1 MPPPDESENATVAGG
16 ALVGRRAI
24 DSNSTVILHQNGSQ
38 VNQPDITSILD
49 GSLDVPPPT
58 VADFQPPP
66 RAFTDA
72 DVPGDLHAH
81 DLTTTITMPVA
92 TITDGFVNAVDLLKK
107 EFGPVQW
114 AVDGI
119 LPEGAFLLGGRP
131 KMGKSWLALSI
142 ALAVATG
149 GRALGRAAVKH
160 GDALV
165 LALEDNE
172 RRLQERLR
180 ILLAGDERADVSRL
194 TVRTDCPRLD
204 KGGTLVVQS
213 WLESHPGARL
223 VVVDT
228 LAKIKPR
235 RRPGGD
241 SYAEDYDAVQPFVE
255 LAKRHRVTL
264 LIITHLR
271 KLGAGEDV
279 FDAITGTLGTTGGVD
294 GTLVLARERGRAE
307 AVLHVTGRDL
317 PKDLELAITWD
328 ATTAQWTIAGDAD
341 EYRLNKLQAAIV
353 AVIRGHGKPMTPND
367 VHQVLA
373 DDGIDAKTGTVR
385 QIMARLAQDGTLYLA
400 DYGRYEVPTKM

>member
-1 MPPPDESENATVAGG
+1 MTQLETENATVAGG
-16 ALVGRRAI
+16 AFETAHFPVVESTAI
-24 DSNSTVILHQNGSQ
+24 VHQNGAQ
-38 VNQPDITSILD
+38 VNQQPDITPIVNGALT
-49 GSLDVPPPT
+49 LDVPPP
-58 VADFQPPP
+58 VEDFQPPP

-72 DVPGDLHAH
+72 DMPGDLHGPA
-81 DLTTTITMPVA
+81 LPVA
-92 TITDGFVNAVDLLKK
+92 TITGGFLSAVDLLQKQ
-107 EFGPVQW
+107 FAPVAW
-114 AVDGI
+114 AVDGM

-149 GRALGRAAVKH
+149 GRALGRAAVAQ
-160 GDALV
+160 GDVLV

-180 ILLAGDERADVSRL
+180 TLLAGDEAADVSRL

-228 LAKIKPR
+228 LAKIKQR
-235 RRPGGD
+235 RRAGGD
-241 SYAEDYDAVQPFVE
+241 AYAEDYDAVQPFVE

-271 KLGAGEDV
+271 KLGMNEDV

-294 GTLVLARERGRAE
+294 GALVLARERGRAE

-317 PKDLELAITWD
+317 PRDLELALTWD

-341 EYRLNKLQAAIV
+341 EYRLSKLQAAIV
-353 AVIRGHGKPMTPND
+353 A
-367 VHQVLA
+367 
-373 DDGIDAKTGTVR
+373 TVR
-385 QIMARLAQDGTLYLA
+385 DNGQPMAPKEVAQALAADGMSVEYANVRKTMARLAQSGDLYLC
-400 DYGRYEVPTKM
+400 DYGKYELPPSKL

>member
-1 MPPPDESENATVAGG
+1 MTQPETENATVAGG
-16 ALVGRRAI
+16 AFETAHFLIGE
-24 DSNSTVILHQNGSQ
+24 STVIVHENGAQ
-38 VNQPDITSILD
+38 VNQPDINPIVAGALA
-49 GSLDVPPPT
+49 LDVPPP

-66 RAFTDA
+66 RTYHDA
-72 DVPGDLHAH
+72 DMPGDLHGPA
-81 DLTTTITMPVA
+81 LSVA
-92 TITDGFVNAVDLLKK
+92 TITGGFLSAVDLLRKQ
-107 EFGPVQW
+107 FAPVAW

-149 GRALGRAAVKH
+149 GRALGRAAVAQ
-160 GDALV
+160 GDVLV

-180 ILLAGDERADVSRL
+180 TLLAGDEAADVSRL

-228 LAKIKPR
+228 LAKVKPR
-235 RRPGGD
+235 RRAGGD
-241 SYAEDYDAVQPFVE
+241 AYAEDYDSVQPFVE

-264 LIITHLR
+264 IIITHLR
-271 KLGAGEDV
+271 KLGMNEDV

-294 GTLVLARERGRAE
+294 GALVLARERGRAE

-317 PKDLELAITWD
+317 PRDLELAITWD

-353 AVIRGHGKPMTPND
+353 ATVRDNGQPMAPKEVTQAL
-367 VHQVLA
+367 VA
-373 DDGIDAKTGTVR
+373 DGMSVEDGTVR
-385 QIMARLAQDGTLYLA
+385 RTMARMAQSGELYLC
-400 DYGRYEVPTKM
+400 DYGKYEFPPSKL